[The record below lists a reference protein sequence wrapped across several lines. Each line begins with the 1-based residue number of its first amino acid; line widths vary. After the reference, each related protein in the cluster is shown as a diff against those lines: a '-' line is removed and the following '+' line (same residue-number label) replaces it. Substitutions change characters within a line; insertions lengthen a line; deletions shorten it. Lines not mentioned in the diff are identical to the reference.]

1 MSTTKSTMNFRGYS
15 PRTAWWETTS
25 PSCPTIA
32 SLSSGNAVSNGTL
45 QSQITG
51 EFRIIMLSQE
61 PCLKTLAT
69 AGRRYSAGR
78 WHIPS
83 KRIHVH
89 PMLTIIGNTDYK
101 LMDKIPLCLQLRA
114 SLWTVPH
121 LIANGM
127 SGQFGVPA
135 PSHVSVES
143 DKDLEKSWKRPNMA
157 ASHARE
163 IPKSLSHAMTFLV
176 QDQVRGE
183 YKVIKIF

>member
-1 MSTTKSTMNFRGYS
+1 MSDNRKFVIRECGGQWNIAKSDNRWIKNNS
-15 PRTAWWETTS
+15 ANPW
-25 PSCPTIA
+25 
-32 SLSSGNAVSNGTL
+32 
-45 QSQITG
+45 
-51 EFRIIMLSQE
+51 IMHK
-61 PCLKTLAT
+61 PWAT

-89 PMLTIIGNTDYK
+89 PMLTMFGNTDYK

-143 DKDLEKSWKRPNMA
+143 DKDLEKSWKRTNMA